1 MHTTSRPDTAT
12 PVPTAPRTRTR
23 LRAMAHGL
31 LGSAPEADRAVR
43 ATERLLASYGPGPRA
58 RRGPGPVPDPGPPPE
73 AVLARVCL
81 GRLRAREARRTDP
94 WDPWSDAPD
103 APGPTPAERLVL
115 VLHDLFGVPY
125 EDLALALERA
135 PAAVRQIG
143 ARARARARGAEEM
156 PAPDPVRLRAAVDAV
171 LAAAR
176 EGDTAALRALLDPD
190 AVLRADTGA
199 VRGGVRPA
207 HGAPAVARVLA
218 ARAAVARPVLVD
230 GAPGLIAAPDAVYRF
245 TAPAGPI
252 TSIDVLADPPHLS
265 RLTISS

>member
-1 MHTTSRPDTAT
+1 MHTTPRPDAAT
-12 PVPTAPRTRTR
+12 PVPTAPGTRTR

-94 WDPWSDAPD
+94 WDPWSDTPD

>member
-1 MHTTSRPDTAT
+1 MHAT
-12 PVPTAPRTRTR
+12 PPAR
-23 LRAMAHGL
+23 LRAMALGL

-43 ATERLLASYGPGPRA
+43 TAERALAAYGPGPRA

-94 WDPWSDAPD
+94 WDPWSDAPGS
-103 APGPTPAERLVL
+103 AGPTPAERLVL
-115 VLHDLFGVPY
+115 VLHDRFGVPY
-125 EDLALALERA
+125 ETLAPVLERA

-143 ARARARARGAEEM
+143 ARARARAGGTESM
-156 PAPDPVRLRAAVDAV
+156 PAPDPALLRTAVDAV

-176 EGDTAALRALLDPD
+176 EGDTAALCALLDPD

-218 ARAAVARPVLVD
+218 ARAAVARPALVD
-230 GAPGLIAAPDAVYRF
+230 GAPGLIAAPDAVYVF

-265 RLTISS
+265 RLAIAAS

>member
-1 MHTTSRPDTAT
+1 MHT
-12 PVPTAPRTRTR
+12 VPRAR
-23 LRAMAHGL
+23 LRAMALAL

-43 ATERLLASYGPGPRA
+43 TTERALASYGPGPRA

-94 WDPWSDAPD
+94 WDPWSDAPGPS
-103 APGPTPAERLVL
+103 PGLTPAERLVL
-115 VLHDLFGVPY
+115 VLHDLFVVPY
-125 EDLALALERA
+125 EILGLVLERG

-143 ARARARARGAEEM
+143 ARARARARGTEEM
-156 PAPDPVRLRAAVDAV
+156 PAPDPARLRTAVDAV

-176 EGDTAALRALLDPD
+176 EGDTVALRALLDPD
-190 AVLRADTGA
+190 AVLRADPGA

-230 GAPGLIAAPDAVYRF
+230 GAPGLVAAPDAVYVF

-252 TSIDVLADPPHLS
+252 TSIDVLADPPHVS
-265 RLTISS
+265 RRAIAAP

>member
-1 MHTTSRPDTAT
+1 MHATTRG
-12 PVPTAPRTRTR
+12 R
-23 LRAMAHGL
+23 LRAMALGL
-31 LGSAPEADRAVR
+31 LGSAPEAERAVR
-43 ATERLLASYGPGPRA
+43 TTERALASYGPGPRA

-73 AVLARVCL
+73 AVLARICL

-94 WDPWSDAPD
+94 WDPWADAPD
-103 APGPTPAERLVL
+103 VPGLTPAERLVL
-115 VLHDLFGVPY
+115 VLHDLHGVPY
-125 EDLALALERA
+125 ETLATVLERA

-171 LAAAR
+171 LTAAR

-190 AVLRADTGA
+190 AVLRADRGA
-199 VRGGVRPA
+199 ARGGVRPA

-218 ARAAVARPVLVD
+218 PRAAAARPVLVD
-230 GAPGLIAAPDAVYRF
+230 GAPALVAAPDAVYVF

-252 TSIDVLADPPHLS
+252 TSIDVLADPPHVS
-265 RLTISS
+265 RHAITT

>member
-1 MHTTSRPDTAT
+1 MDGP
-12 PVPTAPRTRTR
+12 TRTG
-23 LRAMAHGL
+23 LRAMARGL
-31 LGSAPEADRAVR
+31 LGSAAEADRAVR
-43 ATERLLASYGPGPRA
+43 TTEGVLAAYGPRPGA

-73 AVLARVCL
+73 SVLARVCL

-94 WDPWSDAPD
+94 WDPWAE
-103 APGPTPAERLVL
+103 APGSPGLTPAERLVL

-125 EDLALALERA
+125 EDLAPALERG

-143 ARARARARGAEEM
+143 ARARARVRGAEEM
-156 PAPDPVRLRAAVDAV
+156 PAPDPARLRAAVDAV

-190 AVLRADTGA
+190 AVLRADHGA

-230 GAPGLIAAPDAVYRF
+230 GAPALAGAPEAVYVF

-252 TSIDVLADPPHLS
+252 TSVDVLADPPHLS
-265 RLTISS
+265 RLAIATP

>member
-1 MHTTSRPDTAT
+1 MHTD
-12 PVPTAPRTRTR
+12 PRTRTR
-23 LRAMAHGL
+23 LRAMAYGL

-43 ATERLLASYGPGPRA
+43 ATDGLLASYGPGPRA

-103 APGPTPAERLVL
+103 APVLTPAERLVL

-125 EDLALALERA
+125 EDLALALDRA

-143 ARARARARGAEEM
+143 ARARARVRGAEEM
-156 PAPDPVRLRAAVDAV
+156 PAPDPARLRAAVDAV

-230 GAPGLIAAPDAVYRF
+230 GAPGLVAAPDAVYRF

>member
-1 MHTTSRPDTAT
+1 MHTTPPA
-12 PVPTAPRTRTR
+12 R

-31 LGSAPEADRAVR
+31 LGSAPEAARAVR
-43 ATERLLASYGPGPRA
+43 TTERVLASYGPGPGA
-58 RRGPGPVPDPGPPPE
+58 RRGPGPVPDPGPSPE

-94 WDPWSDAPD
+94 WDPWSDPPD
-103 APGPTPAERLVL
+103 SPVLTPAERLVL
-115 VLHDLFGVPY
+115 VLHDRFGVPY
-125 EDLALALERA
+125 DDLALALERG

-176 EGDTAALRALLDPD
+176 NGDTAALRALLDPD

-230 GAPGLIAAPDAVYRF
+230 GAPGLVAAPDAVYRF

-265 RLTISS
+265 RLAITN

>member
-1 MHTTSRPDTAT
+1 MHTT
-12 PVPTAPRTRTR
+12 TRTR
-23 LRAMAHGL
+23 LRAMARAL
-31 LGSAPEADRAVR
+31 LGSVPEADRAVR
-43 ATERLLASYGPGPRA
+43 TAERVLAPYGPGPRT
-58 RRGPGPVPDPGPPPE
+58 RRGPGPVPDPGPSPE

-94 WDPWSDAPD
+94 WDPWSDTPD
-103 APGPTPAERLVL
+103 SPGLTPAERLVL
-115 VLHDLFGVPY
+115 VLHDRYDVPY
-125 EDLALALERA
+125 ETLALVLERA

-143 ARARARARGAEEM
+143 ARARARVRGTEEM
-156 PAPDPVRLRAAVDAV
+156 PEPDPVRLRAAVDAV
-171 LAAAR
+171 LAAAQ

-190 AVLRADTGA
+190 AVLRADPGA

-230 GAPGLIAAPDAVYRF
+230 GAPGLVAAPDAVYRF

-252 TSIDVLADPPHLS
+252 TSIDVLADPPHVN
-265 RLTISS
+265 RLAITP